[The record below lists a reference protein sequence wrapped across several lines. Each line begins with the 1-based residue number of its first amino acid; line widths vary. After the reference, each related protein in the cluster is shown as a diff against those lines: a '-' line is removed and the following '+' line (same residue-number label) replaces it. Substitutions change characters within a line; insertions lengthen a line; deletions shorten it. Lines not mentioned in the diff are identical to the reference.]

1 MLKAVI
7 VYVPGSGGNL
17 LARSLSLAEHTIPC
31 VPESLAQQ
39 QPNLKLTAAEK
50 LKFYNN
56 WNSNNWTATEK
67 EIGIWYHQGK
77 QDFVKYEQSDLLL
90 IDHFHPVDFTNE
102 NNKKILWDTVNT
114 WKHIIMITWQP
125 NSVDLIHQLAC
136 LKRKDLNHSAQ
147 LPKEIAAYNCMLAA
161 HLGPTIAWENMQ
173 DEQSYIN
180 EIDRLAQAL
189 QLQLDLD
196 LVRQLW
202 QSWRHAT
209 DTLLNNE

>member
-1 MLKAVI
+1 MVLLVAGAVFG
-7 VYVPGSGGNL
+7 Y
-17 LARSLSLAEHTIPC
+17 
-31 VPESLAQQ
+31 
-39 QPNLKLTAAEK
+39 
-50 LKFYNN
+50 Y
-56 WNSNNWTATEK
+56 
-67 EIGIWYHQGK
+67 IW
-77 QDFVKYEQSDLLL
+77 D
-90 IDHFHPVDFTNE
+90 
-102 NNKKILWDTVNT
+102 
-114 WKHIIMITWQP
+114 
-125 NSVDLIHQLAC
+125 
-136 LKRKDLNHSAQ
+136 LKRTDLNHSAQ

-209 DTLLNNE
+209 DTLLNNERFRF